1 MKNNDSIFTLLSC
14 IFFFCNCCSAENVI
28 IDQIDSYEKVESD
41 EKKDNM
47 KAIVI
52 GATGAVGRDLIQQL
66 HSDENFESVEIFA
79 RRNIYLDHPK
89 FHVHVINF
97 DHPDEWK
104 DKVRGDVLFSC
115 LGTTIKQAGS
125 EENQWKIDH
134 DYQLEFAK
142 AAHANEVKKYI
153 LVSSIGADAN
163 SKIFYLKM
171 KGALEDNVKK
181 LGLPSIIILQPPGLI
196 RKNSDRLGEKLLIA
210 LLNFANSLG
219 LFKDQKPMP
228 TEKVASAMV
237 DLAKAESS
245 EKSMTVSG
253 QEILDYGE

>member
-1 MKNNDSIFTLLSC
+1 MTQFLHFIAFSFL
-14 IFFFCNCCSAENVI
+14 FFFSSTSAENVI
-28 IDQIDSYEKVESD
+28 INQIDSYEQTKSD

-52 GATGAVGRDLIQQL
+52 GASGAVGRDLIQQL
-66 HSDENFESVEIFA
+66 RDDKNFENVEIFA

-97 DHPDEWK
+97 DHPEEWK
-104 DKVRGDVLFSC
+104 DKVKGDMLFSC

-142 AAHANEVKKYI
+142 AAHANGVKKYI
-153 LVSSIGADAN
+153 LVSSIGADIN

-171 KGALEDNVKK
+171 KGALEENVKK
-181 LGLPSIIILQPPGLI
+181 LGIPNVVIFQPPGLI
-196 RKNSDRLGEKLLIA
+196 RKNSDRFGEKLLIA
-210 LLNFANSLG
+210 LLNFANSVG

-228 TEKVASAMV
+228 TEKVASAMIN
-237 DLAKAESS
+237 LAKAESS
-245 EKSMTVSG
+245 KKSMTVSG
-253 QEILDYGE
+253 QEILNYAE